1 MHRFMYKVIRNK
13 TSIAQDYS
21 TCAFNIVRDYHS
33 PVQQALRRSE
43 WFMRLYIHFLMHPSS
58 LVYMLT
64 LTYNDNCIPSFN
76 VVTGAFCHGHINPK
90 KSDYNSDCIPAF
102 QLTDIQN
109 WVKRVN
115 KQLRSYGL
123 VMRYLVTSEFGKNYT
138 KRSHYHAIIFID
150 SLREG
155 VAPFIS
161 EEKLFAL
168 LRSRWSIYI
177 GNRADNSPIFYPLG
191 NVYFSKSPIHD
202 SYRIT
207 DSSAFRYTTKYITK
221 DVFFEDLPAY
231 QNMPHEHKV
240 KYLKHGAPKHL
251 QSNGFAKGWYHYF
264 NVMESLENGIEVEV
278 KTPKGIITKHM
289 PLPQYCINDLFFG
302 HIYEKVSYTDICGTH
317 VERVHKRY
325 LYKNQ
330 RDTYYQYIHNTLR
343 KRAHMDAL
351 LDMNVNEDERYRL
364 LLWSQVRST
373 LWPRFP
379 QDNHIVDIDFFN
391 MMYFNIP
398 SIADLECLYRYM
410 VYNKFSTM
418 SPAYGYD
425 GVKVLLENG
434 FVPLFTTPAGQEL
447 DEALFAYYE
456 EKTFQ
461 LNKQAE
467 IFAINE
473 EKQRVARQRAN
484 NEPKY

>member
-1 MHRFMYKVIRNK
+1 MYKVIRNK
-13 TSIAQDYS
+13 TSIAQDYCTS
-21 TCAFNIVRDYHS
+21 SFNIVRDYHS

-76 VVTGAFCHGHINPK
+76 VVTGNFCHGHINPK
-90 KSDYNSDCIPAF
+90 KSDYDSNCIPAF

-115 KQLRSYGL
+115 KKLRSYGL

-138 KRSHYHAIIFID
+138 KRSHYHAIIFIE
-150 SLREG
+150 SLYEG
-155 VAPFIS
+155 IAPFIS

-177 GNRADNSPIFYPLG
+177 GNREDNSPIFYPLG
-191 NVYFSKSPIHD
+191 NVYFSKSPVD
-202 SYRIT
+202 GSYRIT

-221 DVFFEDLPAY
+221 DIFFEDIPAY
-231 QNMPHEHKV
+231 QNMSSDKKL

-264 NVMESLENGIEVEV
+264 NVMECLENGIELEV
-278 KTPKGIITKHM
+278 KTPKGIISKRM

-302 HIYEKVSYTDICGTH
+302 HIYEKVSYSDICGTH
-317 VERVHKRY
+317 VQRVHKRY

-330 RDTYYQYIHNTLR
+330 RETYYQYIHKILR
-343 KRAHMDAL
+343 KRAHLDAL
-351 LDMNVNEDERYRL
+351 FDINVNEEERYRL

-379 QDNHIVDIDFFN
+379 QDNHVVDIDFFN
-391 MMYFNIP
+391 IMYSDIP
-398 SIADLECLYRYM
+398 SIDDLECLYRYM
-410 VYNKFSTM
+410 VYNKFSTI
-418 SPAYGYD
+418 SPSYDFD
-425 GVKVLLENG
+425 GVKLLLENG
-434 FVPLFTTPAGQEL
+434 FVPLFLTPAGQEL
-447 DEALFAYYE
+447 DKALFSYYE
-456 EKTFQ
+456 QKTFQ
-461 LNKQAE
+461 LNKHAE
-467 IFAINE
+467 LIAKNE
-473 EKQRVARQRAN
+473 DNKRVARQRAN
-484 NEPKY
+484 NEPKF